1 MENSKQLSNN
11 ISLEDII
18 TTSIKIPG
26 VKVNRDKFLAEH
38 FAGTGANVQDIIN
51 LGPIDAGI
59 SREDISNTAN
69 KLIIKRTSQSS
80 VASFVAGMPGGLA
93 MAATIPADVMQFFGM
108 ALRLAQELAYLYGG
122 GDLWVDGQID
132 DEKVKSQLIMYC
144 GVMFGVSG
152 AVSGVRVLSTQI
164 AKTTLKK
171 LPQKALTKTFWY
183 PIIKQIGKAIGVK
196 VTKTTVAQSASKAIP
211 IIGGVISGGLNFAS
225 MMPMAKRLS
234 EALDKAT
241 FDYSEDEYENIIKK
255 EKRKSKY
262 EKILDKYKFDKT
274 KKAYSSL
281 KEVLSISDNYKNTE
295 VFSLEK
301 VFREIAERK
310 NVKSYIIN
318 NDCKRIL
325 DNTYLEN
332 RAIFEEN
339 KYYKK
344 PTLRE
349 FVLQELNLQ
358 DAKIK
363 ENICESKEKSS
374 EVKENVICD
383 ITPNIGDIENTFVKV
398 SVKTIMEWS
407 YQKRIF
413 R

>member
-26 VKVNRDKFLAEH
+26 VKVNRDKFLAEQ
-38 FAGTGANVQDIIN
+38 FAGTGTNVQDIIN
-51 LGPIDAGI
+51 LGPIDAGV

-80 VASFVAGMPGGLA
+80 VASFVAGIPGGLA

-108 ALRLAQELAYLYGG
+108 ALRLAQELSYLYGG

-183 PIIKQIGKAIGVK
+183 PMIKQIGKALSIK
-196 VTKTTVAQSASKAIP
+196 VTKATVAQGVSKAIP
-211 IIGGVISGGLNFAS
+211 VIGGVISGGLNFAS

-234 EALDKAT
+234 TALDKAA
-241 FDYSEDEYENIIKK
+241 FDYNEDEYEADLDIIDKMASGEVIVENESDKKEEIKQKLSETINDAKKGVSNIIGKFGQKNNSTQKSDPIEDIKKFKELLDIGVITQEEFDKKKK
-255 EKRKSKY
+255 E
-262 EKILDKYKFDKT
+262 L
-274 KKAYSSL
+274 
-281 KEVLSISDNYKNTE
+281 
-295 VFSLEK
+295 
-301 VFREIAERK
+301 
-310 NVKSYIIN
+310 
-318 NDCKRIL
+318 
-325 DNTYLEN
+325 
-332 RAIFEEN
+332 
-339 KYYKK
+339 
-344 PTLRE
+344 
-349 FVLQELNLQ
+349 LNL
-358 DAKIK
+358 
-363 ENICESKEKSS
+363 
-374 EVKENVICD
+374 
-383 ITPNIGDIENTFVKV
+383 
-398 SVKTIMEWS
+398 
-407 YQKRIF
+407 
-413 R
+413 

>member
-1 MENSKQLSNN
+1 MENTNSTKQLSNN

-51 LGPIDAGI
+51 LGPIDVGI

-80 VASFVAGMPGGLA
+80 VASFVAGIPGGLA

-108 ALRLAQELAYLYGG
+108 ALRLAQELSYLYGG

-183 PIIKQIGKAIGVK
+183 PMIKQIGKALSIK
-196 VTKTTVAQSASKAIP
+196 VTKATVAQGVSKAIP
-211 IIGGVISGGLNFAS
+211 VIGGVISGGLNFAS

-234 EALDKAT
+234 TALDKAK
-241 FDYSEDEYENIIKK
+241 FDYNEDEYEADLNIIDKMANGEVIVENESDKK
-255 EKRKSKY
+255 EEIKQKLSDTINDAKKGVSSIIGKFGQKNNSAQKSDPIEDIKKFK
-262 EKILDKYKFDKT
+262 ELLDIGVITQEEFDK
-274 KKAYSSL
+274 KK
-281 KEVLSISDNYKNTE
+281 KEL
-295 VFSLEK
+295 
-301 VFREIAERK
+301 
-310 NVKSYIIN
+310 
-318 NDCKRIL
+318 
-325 DNTYLEN
+325 
-332 RAIFEEN
+332 
-339 KYYKK
+339 
-344 PTLRE
+344 
-349 FVLQELNLQ
+349 LNL
-358 DAKIK
+358 
-363 ENICESKEKSS
+363 
-374 EVKENVICD
+374 
-383 ITPNIGDIENTFVKV
+383 
-398 SVKTIMEWS
+398 
-407 YQKRIF
+407 
-413 R
+413 